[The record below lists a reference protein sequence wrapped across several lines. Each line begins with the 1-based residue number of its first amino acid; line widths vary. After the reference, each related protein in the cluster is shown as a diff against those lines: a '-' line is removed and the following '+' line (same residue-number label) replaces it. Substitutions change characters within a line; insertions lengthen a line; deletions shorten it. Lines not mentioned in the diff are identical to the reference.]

1 MACNV
6 PESAAIGQA
15 VGHCEIPWLG
25 RFDVVHS
32 EIRTRLLTVGGVGRL
47 QPMAASE
54 LAPVL
59 GEHWRGDGG
68 EEKYCGAKRFYF
80 SHLSFS
86 GLDQTFGSVE
96 TSDSISDVGSKP
108 ANKTKFRVRS

>member
-1 MACNV
+1 MAGNV
-6 PESAAIGQA
+6 PGSAAVGQT
-15 VGHCEIPWLG
+15 VGHGEIPWLG
-25 RFDVVHS
+25 RFDVAHS

-68 EEKYCGAKRFYF
+68 EKKYCGAKRFDF

-86 GLDQTFGSVE
+86 GLDQTFSNVE
-96 TSDSISDVGSKP
+96 KFDAISDVGLKSVT
-108 ANKTKFRVRS
+108 NTNFRVRS